1 MEDEDFDKL
10 YEDILNN
17 GLVNEDYKQKF
28 TKIVEALKAR
38 ISEFSEY
45 SELDAWAKSGAA
57 ADDSSDIK

>member
-1 MEDEDFDKL
+1 MEDEEFDEL

-45 SELDAWAKSGAA
+45 SELDASEWEHYI
-57 ADDSSDIK
+57 IKAEKV

>member
-1 MEDEDFDKL
+1 MEDEEFDQL

-28 TKIVEALKAR
+28 TKIVEALKDR

-45 SELDAWAKSGAA
+45 SELDTSEWGTLYY
-57 ADDSSDIK
+57 

>member
-1 MEDEDFDKL
+1 MLGDNKMEDEEFDEL
-10 YEDILNN
+10 YEDIFNN

-45 SELDAWAKSGAA
+45 SELDASEWGTLYY
-57 ADDSSDIK
+57 

>member
-1 MEDEDFDKL
+1 MLGDDIMEDEQFDEL

-45 SELDAWAKSGAA
+45 SELDASEWGTLYY
-57 ADDSSDIK
+57 